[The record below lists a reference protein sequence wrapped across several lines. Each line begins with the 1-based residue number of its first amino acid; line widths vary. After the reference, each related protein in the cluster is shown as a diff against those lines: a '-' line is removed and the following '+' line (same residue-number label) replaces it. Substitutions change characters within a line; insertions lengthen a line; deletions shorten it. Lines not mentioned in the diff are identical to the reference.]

1 MKQPHRLNNIK
12 AEKCLGI
19 KTVIIRILLVLIA
32 FLLVLSLVVYCFVIS
47 KLNKLN
53 RSSKPTHTETST
65 TATVE
70 TDAEISA
77 PSPSEVDEDEDEEEA
92 NKAMQEAIK
101 ALEEMEAIAATGD
114 IFADSDVFNVLL
126 IGTDERTSEFS
137 TNARGD
143 ACLLLSLNK
152 TDGSVHLISFE
163 RGMGMPILAGQY
175 EGQYDWLTHTFR
187 YGGADLMMREIREC
201 FKVQVDKYVRVNFG
215 TFIKGIEAVGGVDI
229 ELTQAEVTYFRDG
242 CHWNFRV
249 GTNHLNGEQALAY
262 ARLREIDTD
271 WTRIQRQRRV
281 VQAAWDRVADMSV
294 LELNN
299 LLNEIFPMVQ
309 TNLTEA
315 DLAQL
320 LLVAPGLRGATA
332 EQMTIPKEHTYGSMV
347 GMDGRSMFAV
357 DFDLNSRAL
366 QEFIYGKTNKD

>member
-1 MKQPHRLNNIK
+1 MN
-12 AEKCLGI
+12 
-19 KTVIIRILLVLIA
+19 V
-32 FLLVLSLVVYCFVIS
+32 
-47 KLNKLN
+47 
-53 RSSKPTHTETST
+53 TETENKTET
-65 TATVE
+65 TTKKKFPLWGKVLLIVAVVLAALAGLATLYVNGKLDLLHYNDGSVDSMGSI
-70 TDAEISA
+70 DAEEDQDLDSTGLVHSSDEMVM
-77 PSPSEVDEDEDEEEA
+77 PEGSP
-92 NKAMQEAIK
+92 
-101 ALEEMEAIAATGD
+101 
-114 IFADSDVFNVLL
+114 FADDNVLNILL
-126 IGTDERTSEFS
+126 IGTDERTEAVNDADAFTHLNQLDGTKATTEFS
-137 TNARGD
+137 EDARAD
-143 ACLLLSLNK
+143 SLILVSLDIK
-152 TDGSVHLISFE
+152 DHVIRLVSIE
-163 RGMGMPILAGQY
+163 RGLAVPILLDGY
-175 EGQYDWLTHTFR
+175 EDEYDWITHTFR
-187 YGGADLMMREIREC
+187 YGGAKLTMDTVEDC
-201 FKVQVDKYVRVNFG
+201 FNVQVDHYVRVNFNS
-215 TFIKGIEAVGGVDI
+215 FVQIVDAVGGVDI

>member
-1 MKQPHRLNNIK
+1 MHKTSKSGKKQNKLSTPVRVVLIV
-12 AEKCLGI
+12 LL
-19 KTVIIRILLVLIA
+19 ILLLLIGA
-32 FLLVLSLVVYCFVIS
+32 AYLFYHGKVSLLNHSNGVSAGDAIDAS
-47 KLNKLN
+47 D
-53 RSSKPTHTETST
+53 RETMAESDAMAQST
-65 TATVE
+65 AG
-70 TDAEISA
+70 
-77 PSPSEVDEDEDEEEA
+77 
-92 NKAMQEAIK
+92 
-101 ALEEMEAIAATGD
+101 LEEKDAVL
-114 IFADSDVFNVLL
+114 ADGEIMSDKNVINILL
-126 IGTDERTSEFS
+126 IGTDERTTDGFS
-137 TNARGD
+137 ANARGD
-143 ACLLLSLNK
+143 SCMLLSINK
-152 TDGSVHLISFE
+152 KDSAVKLVSFE